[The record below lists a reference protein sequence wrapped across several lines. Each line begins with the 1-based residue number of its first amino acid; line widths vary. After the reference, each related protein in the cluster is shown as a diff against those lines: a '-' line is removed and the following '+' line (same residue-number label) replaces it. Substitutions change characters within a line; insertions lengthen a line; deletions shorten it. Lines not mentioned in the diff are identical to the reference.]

1 MKKPNIN
8 AIEWYRLD
16 SIEREKYTPR
26 KLTYED
32 YKELNRIGQ
41 LQVKRGMIY
50 TIEKARLQYA
60 VENTSDKKRNRFLK
74 KYGGNNLGTR
84 NKALII
90 TDEARIK
97 YATSKATS
105 KFYGEIRIKGSSG
118 KGSRGGVRDLG
129 WYINVARH
137 ANVDEDTLNKLDIVA
152 SNLSFAELQQL
163 YAELPDLT
171 IYYPTELDKRT
182 NDLETEFNDKIN
194 SAIDDYLYEL
204 RKNNPK
210 KYDSIWEA
218 IDASENEA
226 IEEYDEDDW
235 DEEY

>member
-41 LQVKRGMIY
+41 LQVKREVMY
-50 TIEKARLQYA
+50 AIEKARLQYA
-60 VENTSDKKRNRFLK
+60 VENTSAKKRNRFLK
-74 KYGGNNLGTR
+74 KYGAYNLGTS
-84 NKALII
+84 NKELII

-105 KFYGEIRIKGSSG
+105 KFYGEIRIKGLSG
-118 KGSRGGVRDLG
+118 KGFRGGVRDLG
-129 WYINVARH
+129 WYINAARH
-137 ANVDEDTLNKLDIVA
+137 TNVDNDTLNKLDIVA

-163 YAELPDLT
+163 YSELPDLD
-171 IYYPTELDKRT
+171 IYYPKKLDKRT
-182 NDLETEFNDKIN
+182 NNLEAEFNNKLN

-204 RKNNPK
+204 RKDNPK